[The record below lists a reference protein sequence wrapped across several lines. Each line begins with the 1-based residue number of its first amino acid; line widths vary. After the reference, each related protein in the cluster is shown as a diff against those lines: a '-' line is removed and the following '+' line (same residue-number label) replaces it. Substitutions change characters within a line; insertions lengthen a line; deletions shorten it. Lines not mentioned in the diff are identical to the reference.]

1 MSHEQVY
8 INIDSAERD
17 QFHTTTPS
25 QYVYRLPATLR
36 NVARIEL
43 MMFQMTRAEPNL
55 SSGMLDFQL
64 VRGSAA
70 ATCTLPEGEVPDGAS
85 LAALVQSALRTAPDA
100 STFTATFDAARHRL
114 SINGTGPFSLVVTSP
129 RLARVLGVHGDGERG
144 SGIVVAQ
151 QVASG
156 AYQIKGTRAVDL
168 AGEPYILM
176 YVNDFDRNTGAT
188 TAIQNSYIM
197 VPLENQAF
205 MQRFL
210 MCNDEKEK
218 KGTYHLTGN
227 QTSISDLRIRFT
239 RPDGSPYDFQGI
251 DHQIVFKVTRC
262 GNKDYQT

>member
-17 QFHTTTPS
+17 QFHATTPA

-64 VRGSAA
+64 VRSGSA

-85 LAALVQSALRTAPDA
+85 LAALVQAALRTAPGA
-100 STFTATFDAARHRL
+100 SSFAATFDATRHRL
-114 SINGTGPFSLVVTSP
+114 SISGAGPFSLVVTS
-129 RLARVLGVHGDGERG
+129 RLARVLGVLGDGERG
-144 SGIVVAQ
+144 GGIVVAQ
-151 QVASG
+151 QVAGG
-156 AYQIKGTRAVDL
+156 AYQINGTRAVDL

-188 TAIQNSYIM
+188 AAIQNSYIM
-197 VPLENQAF
+197 VPLENRLF
-205 MQRFL
+205 MQRFI

>member
-17 QFHTTTPS
+17 QFRSTTPS
-25 QYVYRLPATLR
+25 QYVYRLPTTLR

-64 VRGSAA
+64 VRGGSA
-70 ATCTLPEGEVPDGAS
+70 ATCTLPEGEVPDGPT
-85 LAALVQSALRTAPDA
+85 LAALVQAALRTAPDA
-100 STFTATFDAARHRL
+100 GSFTATFDAARPRL
-114 SINGTGPFSLVVTSP
+114 TISGTGPFSMVVTS
-129 RLARVLGVHGDGERG
+129 RLARVLGLQGDGERG
-144 SGIVVAQ
+144 GGVVVAQ
-151 QVASG
+151 QPAAGG

-197 VPLENQAF
+197 VPLENRSF

-227 QTSISDLRIRFT
+227 QTCISDLRIRFT
-239 RPDGSPYDFQGI
+239 RPDGSPYDFQGV
-251 DHQIVFKVTRC
+251 DHQIVFKVARC